1 MKNTS
6 EKVDANSQEYGLQE
20 IHQLERRRLK
30 LSGPTHYE
38 KLSLAQQYSAS
49 KLHQYGYQLMFIRG
63 KGSDAFAIF
72 LCKEKMAIV
81 NLEGEITLSTDIM
94 LRGGSD

>member
-1 MKNTS
+1 MNTS
-6 EKVDANSQEYGLQE
+6 EKVNANSQEYGLQK
-20 IHQLERRRLK
+20 IHQVERRRLK
-30 LSGPTHYE
+30 LSGATHYD

-63 KGSDAFAIF
+63 KGPDTFAIF
-72 LCKEKMAIV
+72 LNKEKMAVV
-81 NLEGEITLSTDIM
+81 NLEGEITLSTDIT